1 MGPPDPPKKKRG
13 ETMATREEREP
24 QESTIT
30 MLDMLERHGYQKI
43 CELIDGG
50 KYSEAEQVANVLE
63 KVGII

>member
-1 MGPPDPPKKKRG
+1 
-13 ETMATREEREP
+13 MATREEREP

-50 KYSEAEQVANVLE
+50 KYSEAEQVANVLK